1 VYFWLPSVFSTWTEI
16 VTLTNVWC
24 RVFVVVSLE
33 EPWKHAH
40 SFFYQTGQNSFV
52 PFSFSVGDFLL
63 AFKIPMANRLLTH
76 CVGVYPI
83 DQL

>member
-33 EPWKHAH
+33 EP
-40 SFFYQTGQNSFV
+40 
-52 PFSFSVGDFLL
+52 
-63 AFKIPMANRLLTH
+63 
-76 CVGVYPI
+76 
-83 DQL
+83 